1 MNCDGVTDN
10 KRPDNNNIKKLYV
23 DGVTKTLPSYST
35 ETGLTQSL
43 HNAWDLIT
51 EQQTHADFKEGT
63 NSFIEKRSPNWA
75 PYKNNE

>member
-1 MNCDGVTDN
+1 MVFKMMMQKKSIEKFSITN
-10 KRPDNNNIKKLYV
+10 KTKKAIW
-23 DGVTKTLPSYST
+23 DST
-35 ETGLTQSL
+35 ETGLTQAL
-43 HNAWDLIT
+43 NNAWDLIT